1 MLPPKPGGAVQ
12 LQFGP
17 QPLEMETT
25 LKNQGFSQETNL
37 SYVYVPVSMLDAWR
51 FFRCDIDEEEDATPE
66 VASEGAQRVVSSGL
80 GCRRKQLPA
89 NVRQLVLGNE
99 VTKEL
104 EESWTLPNN
113 LEALKMGIAFGG
125 GLPQNFQWPPR
136 LLHLTLGMGH
146 FDLHRAPLPETLQTL
161 TLGARFDAPLRP
173 NALPGSLKSITFGAD
188 FDQPLDGV
196 ILPSGLE
203 TLTFGVSFNQ
213 SLVQVKLP
221 IALRVLHFGDEYNQ
235 RLDDVMWPPCM
246 EALSLGARF
255 YWDLDGVLP
264 PSLRRLVVNE
274 HYNEAVALKSISG
287 LSLESL
293 TFMRSSQV
301 LGAVPTANLLGIIL
315 GHMWPKNLKSLTFG
329 PEISRDLQDTQLPE
343 TLEHLTLGQSFDE
356 SLEGVDWPKKLKSLR
371 FGHKFNQSLLETT
384 LPEELQELSFGHC
397 FNQSLEGV
405 TLPETLLRLSFGY
418 NFNQPLEEVNFP
430 KELQHLSFGH
440 EFNQTLQGVRLPD
453 GLLSLTLGYKFNLPF
468 RGVKMP
474 ENLQSLTFS
483 YDFDQELTGD
493 NTLPESLRSLVF
505 GYSFNRRLEFV
516 TFPPRLEVL
525 SFGSSFDRSL
535 DKVQLPGE
543 LKMLVLGCGFHQSLK
558 EVSFPPRLE
567 TLICENP
574 EVLRDACLSEHL
586 QHLSSGGLVVQ
597 GVLS

>member
-1 MLPPKPGGAVQ
+1 
-12 LQFGP
+12 
-17 QPLEMETT
+17 
-25 LKNQGFSQETNL
+25 
-37 SYVYVPVSMLDAWR
+37 MLDAWR

-173 NALPGSLKSITFGAD
+173 NALPGPGN
-188 FDQPLDGV
+188 PLDGV

-235 RLDDVMWPPCM
+235 R
-246 EALSLGARF
+246 
-255 YWDLDGVLP
+255 DLDGVLP

-287 LSLESL
+287 LSLDPRQFARL
-293 TFMRSSQV
+293 RC
-301 LGAVPTANLLGIIL
+301 
-315 GHMWPKNLKSLTFG
+315 
-329 PEISRDLQDTQLPE
+329 R
-343 TLEHLTLGQSFDE
+343 
-356 SLEGVDWPKKLKSLR
+356 SLR

-405 TLPETLLRLSFGY
+405 TLPETLLSLSFGY

-525 SFGSSFDRSL
+525 SFGSSFE
-535 DKVQLPGE
+535 PGTVE
-543 LKMLVLGCGFHQSLK
+543 
-558 EVSFPPRLE
+558 
-567 TLICENP
+567 
-574 EVLRDACLSEHL
+574 
-586 QHLSSGGLVVQ
+586 
-597 GVLS
+597 